1 MGEERPEADEI
12 SRKFIID
19 KKYGTTDDKPYPPE
33 TLVLC
38 KVSFASNEIESSDS
52 SDSEDVA
59 GKFSNLRLQ
68 GWIFRNDSNHHAEE
82 LCLQRL
88 RQKGRQARRIE
99 AELIQSYAPCH
110 DCADKIIAYKKEMA
124 KAGKEVSI
132 KITFANYYRWI
143 GQHTN
148 KDGVENLRKL
158 KEMTNSNIDLHL
170 LQGKTSWENL
180 FKDDELVNLN
190 REDQRRLLKKATSK
204 ARRKREGYDEALF
217 DLILDERPERQWK
230 ALPLEWE
237 IREDVNS
244 EE

>member
-1 MGEERPEADEI
+1 MGEELPEADEI

-19 KKYGTTDDKPYPPE
+19 KAYGTTAGKPFPSE

-38 KVSFASNEIESSDS
+38 KASFASSTSESSDS
-52 SDSEDVA
+52 SDSQDVA

-68 GWIFRNDSNHHAEE
+68 GWIFRNERNGHAEE

-99 AELIQSYAPCH
+99 VELIQSYAPCH
-110 DCADKIIAYKKEMA
+110 NCADKIIAYKKEMA
-124 KAGKEVSI
+124 KARKEVSI

-158 KEMTNSNIDLHL
+158 KEMTKSNIDLHL
-170 LQGKTSWENL
+170 LQGKKTWENL
-180 FKDDELVNLN
+180 FKDDELVNL
-190 REDQRRLLKKATSK
+190 DGDDHRRLLQKATSK
-204 ARRKREGYDEALF
+204 ARRNREGYDKALF
-217 DLILDERPERQWK
+217 DLILDERPETEWK
-230 ALPLEWE
+230 ALPLNWE

-244 EE
+244 EA

>member
-1 MGEERPEADEI
+1 
-12 SRKFIID
+12 
-19 KKYGTTDDKPYPPE
+19 
-33 TLVLC
+33 
-38 KVSFASNEIESSDS
+38 
-52 SDSEDVA
+52 
-59 GKFSNLRLQ
+59 
-68 GWIFRNDSNHHAEE
+68 
-82 LCLQRL
+82 
-88 RQKGRQARRIE
+88 
-99 AELIQSYAPCH
+99 
-110 DCADKIIAYKKEMA
+110 MA

-143 GQHTN
+143 GQYTN